1 MKVAE
6 STRHP
11 GPVAASTPRK
21 PGTGEARD
29 GGRSGPAM
37 RAMNEARRQPAMRAL
52 LSRASPFFVVAA
64 VLLLWEIGVR
74 AFNVPAYLLPPPS
87 AIARRMVV
95 DYKLIALNTWVT
107 LGEVLAGFALA
118 IVVSIPLAAILAQF
132 RVIENAVYPTLVASQ
147 TIPKVAIAP
156 ILVVWFGFG
165 LTPKILIAFL
175 ICFFPI
181 VVDTMTGFRC
191 VPREVIWLA
200 RSMGAS
206 QWKTFMK
213 IRIPAALPNIFAG
226 LKVASTLAVV
236 GAVVGEFIGADRG
249 LGYQLIV
256 ANGLMDVQLSF
267 AVLIALSLLG
277 IVLYAAVDLL
287 ERLTLPWHVSHRIAA
302 APVTGRTA

>member
-1 MKVAE
+1 MTAMSDR
-6 STRHP
+6 STIAP
-11 GPVAASTPRK
+11 QSAAAPLPSTTRPRAAK
-21 PGTGEARD
+21 RVWFT
-29 GGRSGPAM
+29 
-37 RAMNEARRQPAMRAL
+37 
-52 LSRASPFFVVAA
+52 RASPLVVIVA
-64 VLLLWEIGVR
+64 LLVVWEVCVR
-74 AFNVPAYLLPPPS
+74 VFGVPAYLLPPPS
-87 AIARRMVV
+87 AIARRIVI
-95 DYKLIALNTWVT
+95 DYKLLAVNAWVT
-107 LGEVLAGFALA
+107 LGEVLAGYALA
-118 IVVSIPLAAILAQF
+118 IAVSIPLAAILAQF
-132 RVIENAVYPTLVASQ
+132 RVVENAVYPTLVASQ

-206 QWKTFMK
+206 QWKTFVK

-267 AVLIALSLLG
+267 AVLVSLSLLG
-277 IVLYAAVDLL
+277 IGLYAAVDLL
-287 ERLTLPWHVSHRIAA
+287 ERLALPWHVSHRVAGA
-302 APVTGRTA
+302 TSTAEKVS

>member
-1 MKVAE
+1 M
-6 STRHP
+6 TGRHP
-11 GPVAASTPRK
+11 EV
-21 PGTGEARD
+21 ARD
-29 GGRSGPAM
+29 ASPADASAPL
-37 RAMNEARRQPAMRAL
+37 RAPARAARRAW
-52 LSRASPFFVVAA
+52 LSRASPLIVIAALLVV
-64 VLLLWEIGVR
+64 WEIAVR
-74 AFNVPAYLLPPPS
+74 AFGVPAYLLPPPS
-87 AIARRMVV
+87 AIARRMVI
-95 DYKLIALNTWVT
+95 DYKLLGVNAWVT
-107 LGEVLAGFALA
+107 LGEVLAGYALA
-118 IVVSIPLAAILAQF
+118 IIVSIPLAAVLAQF
-132 RVIENAVYPTLVASQ
+132 RVVENAIYPTLVASQ

-267 AVLIALSLLG
+267 AVLGALSLLG
-277 IVLYAAVDLL
+277 IGLYVGVDLL
-287 ERLTLPWHVSHRIAA
+287 ERLALPWHVSHRTTVATPA
-302 APVTGRTA
+302 VEKRR

>member
-1 MKVAE
+1 MA
-6 STRHP
+6 
-11 GPVAASTPRK
+11 GPQDAAAPAPRD
-21 PGTGEARD
+21 ARK
-29 GGRSGPAM
+29 RL
-37 RAMNEARRQPAMRAL
+37 ARRAL
-52 LSRASPFFVVAA
+52 FARASPLVVIAG
-64 VLLLWEIGVR
+64 VLLVWELGVR
-74 AFNVPAYLLPPPS
+74 LFGVPAYLLPPPS
-87 AIARRMVV
+87 AIARRIVV
-95 DYKLIALNTWVT
+95 DYRLVAINTWVT
-107 LGEVLAGFALA
+107 LGEVLAGYGLA
-118 IVVSIPLAAILAQF
+118 IVVSIPLAAILSQF
-132 RVIENAVYPTLVASQ
+132 RVVENAIYPTLVASQ

-165 LTPKILIAFL
+165 LLPKILIAFL

-181 VVDTMTGFRC
+181 VVDTMTGFRS

-267 AVLIALSLLG
+267 AVLVALSLLG
-277 IVLYAAVDLL
+277 IVLYAAIDLL
-287 ERLTLPWHVSHRIAA
+287 ERLALPWHVSHRMADGGKATEIS
-302 APVTGRTA
+302 P

>member
-1 MKVAE
+1 MTAMSGQRPKVA
-6 STRHP
+6 RDVP
-11 GPVAASTPRK
+11 PADVSTPVRAS
-21 PGTGEARD
+21 AR
-29 GGRSGPAM
+29 AAK
-37 RAMNEARRQPAMRAL
+37 RAW
-52 LSRASPFFVVAA
+52 LSRASPFAVIVALLVV
-64 VLLLWEIGVR
+64 WEIAVR
-74 AFNVPAYLLPPPS
+74 AFGVPAYLLPPPS
-87 AIARRMVV
+87 AIARRMVI
-95 DYKLIALNTWVT
+95 DHRLLAINAWVT
-107 LGEVLAGFALA
+107 LGEVLAGYALA
-118 IVVSIPLAAILAQF
+118 IIVSIPLAAVLAQF
-132 RVIENAVYPTLVASQ
+132 RVVENAVYPTLVASQ

-267 AVLIALSLLG
+267 AVLVALSLLG
-277 IVLYAAVDLL
+277 IGLYAGVDLL
-287 ERLTLPWHVSHRIAA
+287 ERLALPWHVSHR
-302 APVTGRTA
+302 VTVATPATEQSR

>member
-1 MKVAE
+1 MTSGAIE
-6 STRHP
+6 MQ
-11 GPVAASTPRK
+11 VAARRK
-21 PGTGEARD
+21 RL
-29 GGRSGPAM
+29 
-37 RAMNEARRQPAMRAL
+37 ARRVL
-52 LSRASPFFVVAA
+52 WTRASPLFVVIA

-74 AFNVPAYLLPPPS
+74 LAGVPAYLLPPPS
-87 AIARRMVV
+87 AIARRMLV
-95 DYKLIALNTWVT
+95 DYRLLAVNTWVT
-107 LGEVLAGFALA
+107 TGEVLAGYGLA
-118 IVVSIPLAAILAQF
+118 IIVSIPLAAVLAQF
-132 RVIENAVYPTLVASQ
+132 RVVENAIYPILVASQ

-181 VVDTMTGFRC
+181 VVDTLIGFRS
-191 VPREVIWLA
+191 VPRDVIWLA

-206 QWKTFMK
+206 QWKTFIK

-236 GAVVGEFIGADRG
+236 GAVVGEFIGADSG

-267 AVLIALSLLG
+267 AVLITLSLLG
-277 IVLYAAVDLL
+277 IVLYVAVDLL
-287 ERLTLPWHVSHRIAA
+287 ERAMLPWHVSQRI
-302 APVTGRTA
+302 VTGAPTPDGTA

>member
-1 MKVAE
+1 MSA
-6 STRHP
+6 
-11 GPVAASTPRK
+11 
-21 PGTGEARD
+21 ARD
-29 GGRSGPAM
+29 VGGSNARDA
-37 RAMNEARRQPAMRAL
+37 RKRFARRAL
-52 LSRASPFFVVAA
+52 FARASPLVVIVG
-64 VLLLWEIGVR
+64 VLVIWELGVR
-74 AFNVPAYLLPPPS
+74 LFNVPAYLLPPPS
-87 AIARRMVV
+87 AIARRIVV
-95 DYKLIALNTWVT
+95 DYRLVAINTWVT
-107 LGEVLAGFALA
+107 LGEVLAGYGLA
-118 IVVSIPLAAILAQF
+118 IVVSIPLAAILSQF
-132 RVIENAVYPTLVASQ
+132 RVVENAIYPTLVASQ

-165 LTPKILIAFL
+165 LLPKILIAFL

-181 VVDTMTGFRC
+181 VVDTMTGFRS

-206 QWKTFMK
+206 QWKTFIK

-267 AVLIALSLLG
+267 AVLVALSLLG
-277 IVLYAAVDLL
+277 IVLYAAIDLL
-287 ERLTLPWHVSHRIAA
+287 ERLALPWHVSHRMTDGAK
-302 APVTGRTA
+302 PTEPSP

>member
-1 MKVAE
+1 MN
-6 STRHP
+6 
-11 GPVAASTPRK
+11 AAHEPAGDAMHGAAADAV
-21 PGTGEARD
+21 PARD
-29 GGRSGPAM
+29 ARGRI
-37 RAMNEARRQPAMRAL
+37 ARRAVF
-52 LSRASPFFVVAA
+52 SRASPLVVIA
-64 VLLLWEIGVR
+64 VILIVWELAVR
-74 AFNVPAYLLPPPS
+74 LFGVPAYLLPPPS
-87 AIARRMVV
+87 AIARRMAT
-95 DYKLIALNTWVT
+95 DYELLAVNTWIT

-132 RVIENAVYPTLVASQ
+132 RVVENAVYPTLVASQ

-156 ILVVWFGFG
+156 LLVVWFGFG

-267 AVLIALSLLG
+267 AVLVTLSLLG
-277 IVLYAAVDLL
+277 IALYAAVELL
-287 ERLTLPWHVSHRIAA
+287 ERVTLPWQVSHRVAA
-302 APVTGRTA
+302 GSPPTQAAS

>member
-1 MKVAE
+1 VSV
-6 STRHP
+6 STDTTD
-11 GPVAASTPRK
+11 AMSA
-21 PGTGEARD
+21 ARD
-29 GGRSGPAM
+29 VGGSNARDA
-37 RAMNEARRQPAMRAL
+37 RKRFARRAL
-52 LSRASPFFVVAA
+52 FARASPLVVIVG
-64 VLLLWEIGVR
+64 VLVIWELGVR
-74 AFNVPAYLLPPPS
+74 VFNVPAYLLPPPS
-87 AIARRMVV
+87 AIARRIVV
-95 DYKLIALNTWVT
+95 DYRLVAINTWVT
-107 LGEVLAGFALA
+107 LGEVLAGYGLA
-118 IVVSIPLAAILAQF
+118 IVVSIPLAAILSQF
-132 RVIENAVYPTLVASQ
+132 RVVENAIYPTLVASQ

-165 LTPKILIAFL
+165 LLPKILIAFL

-181 VVDTMTGFRC
+181 VVDTMTGFRS

-206 QWKTFMK
+206 QWKTFIK

-267 AVLIALSLLG
+267 AVLVALSLLG
-277 IVLYAAVDLL
+277 IVLYAAIDLL
-287 ERLTLPWHVSHRIAA
+287 ERLALPWHVSHRMTDGAK
-302 APVTGRTA
+302 PTEPSP

>member
-1 MKVAE
+1 MSDRSTVVPQSAAEPPPSTARGRVAKRVWF
-6 STRHP
+6 T
-11 GPVAASTPRK
+11 
-21 PGTGEARD
+21 
-29 GGRSGPAM
+29 
-37 RAMNEARRQPAMRAL
+37 
-52 LSRASPFFVVAA
+52 RASPLVVIVA
-64 VLLLWEIGVR
+64 LLVVWEVCVR
-74 AFNVPAYLLPPPS
+74 VFGVPAYLLPPPS
-87 AIARRMVV
+87 AIARRMVI
-95 DYKLIALNTWVT
+95 DYKLLAVNAWVT
-107 LGEVLAGFALA
+107 LGEVLAGYALA

-132 RVIENAVYPTLVASQ
+132 RVVENAVYPTLVASQ

-191 VPREVIWLA
+191 VPREVIWLS

-206 QWKTFMK
+206 QWKTFVK

-236 GAVVGEFIGADRG
+236 GAVVGEFIGADHG

-267 AVLIALSLLG
+267 AVLVSLSLLG
-277 IVLYAAVDLL
+277 IALYLAVDLL
-287 ERLTLPWHVSHRIAA
+287 ERLALPWHVSHRVAA
-302 APVTGRTA
+302 ATPTAEEAS

>member
-1 MKVAE
+1 MTTMSDRSTVAPQ
-6 STRHP
+6 ST
-11 GPVAASTPRK
+11 AASLPST
-21 PGTGEARD
+21 AR
-29 GGRSGPAM
+29 R
-37 RAMNEARRQPAMRAL
+37 RAMKRVWFM
-52 LSRASPFFVVAA
+52 RASPLFVIVA
-64 VLLLWEIGVR
+64 LLVVWEVGVR
-74 AFNVPAYLLPPPS
+74 VFGVPAYLLPPPS
-87 AIARRMVV
+87 AIARRMVI
-95 DYKLIALNTWVT
+95 DYKLLAVNAWVT
-107 LGEVLAGFALA
+107 LGEVLAGYALA
-118 IVVSIPLAAILAQF
+118 IVVSIPLASILAQF
-132 RVIENAVYPTLVASQ
+132 RVVENAVYPTLVASQ

-191 VPREVIWLA
+191 VPREVIWLS

-206 QWKTFMK
+206 QWKTFVK

-267 AVLIALSLLG
+267 AVLVSLSLLG
-277 IVLYAAVDLL
+277 IALYLAVDLL
-287 ERLTLPWHVSHRIAA
+287 ERLALPWHVSHRVAGA
-302 APVTGRTA
+302 TPTAEKAPS

>member
-1 MKVAE
+1 MNGV
-6 STRHP
+6 HDP
-11 GPVAASTPRK
+11 
-21 PGTGEARD
+21 ARD
-29 GGRSGPAM
+29 ANATRPM
-37 RAMNEARRQPAMRAL
+37 ENARRRVARRAIVA
-52 LSRASPFFVVAA
+52 RTSPLVVIAA
-64 VLLLWEIGVR
+64 VLVVWELAVR
-74 AFNVPAYLLPPPS
+74 LFGVPAYLLPPPS
-87 AIARRMVV
+87 TIARRMVT
-95 DYKLIALNTWVT
+95 DYELLAVNTWVT
-107 LGEVLAGFALA
+107 LGEVLAGYALA

-132 RVIENAVYPTLVASQ
+132 RVVENAVYPTLVASQ

-200 RSMGAS
+200 RSMGAPE
-206 QWKTFMK
+206 WKTFVK

-267 AVLIALSLLG
+267 AVLVTLSLLG
-277 IVLYAAVDLL
+277 IVLYLAVDLL
-287 ERLTLPWHVSHRIAA
+287 ERVTLPWHVSHRAVA
-302 APVTGRTA
+302 GVPATTTAT

>member
-1 MKVAE
+1 MI
-6 STRHP
+6 
-11 GPVAASTPRK
+11 
-21 PGTGEARD
+21 
-29 GGRSGPAM
+29 
-37 RAMNEARRQPAMRAL
+37 ARRDPERATHEAAADVP
-52 LSRASPFFVVAA
+52 RAAAARRRLARRAIITRTSPLIVIAA
-64 VLLLWEIGVR
+64 VVVVWELAVR
-74 AFNVPAYLLPPPS
+74 LFGVPAYLLPPPS
-87 AIARRMVV
+87 AIARRIVT
-95 DYKLIALNTWVT
+95 DYELLAVNTWVT
-107 LGEVLAGFALA
+107 LGEVLAGYALA

-132 RVIENAVYPTLVASQ
+132 RLVENAVYPTLVASQ

-175 ICFFPI
+175 ICYFPI
-181 VVDTMTGFRC
+181 VVDTMTGFRS

-200 RSMGAS
+200 RSMGAPE
-206 QWKTFMK
+206 WKTFVK

-267 AVLIALSLLG
+267 AVLVMLSLLG
-277 IVLYAAVDLL
+277 IVLYLFVDLL
-287 ERLTLPWHVSHRIAA
+287 ERIALPWHVSHRVVAGVPAAA
-302 APVTGRTA
+302 AP